1 MNATLSAPSDFL
13 MLRARTAADLMAT
26 NPVSLRAEA
35 TAAEALRLL
44 TNKGITAAPV
54 IDDAGHPIGVLSRSD
69 LLVHQ
74 REVAALAH
82 TDAPYFQDTSLEAT
96 AHHNPEAVGMHVPVA
111 ELMTPAVFSVAPDT
125 PARRVVEE
133 MLALHVHRMFVVDDG
148 GFLVGVVSA
157 MDVLRHLEPSA
168 T

>member
-1 MNATLSAPSDFL
+1 MNATLQVHSEPL
-13 MLRARTAADLMAT
+13 TLRARTAADLMAP
-26 NPVSLRAEA
+26 NPVSLRADA
-35 TAAEALRLL
+35 TVAEALQFF
-44 TNKGITAAPV
+44 TTKGITAAPV

-74 REVAALAH
+74 REM
-82 TDAPYFQDTSLEAT
+82 T
-96 AHHNPEAVGMHVPVA
+96 AHPPDHAGYYHDVNLKASTRTAADSEQATVA

-133 MLALHVHRMFVVDDG
+133 MLALHVHRMFVVDDN

-157 MDVLRHLEPSA
+157 MDVLRHLE
-168 T
+168 